1 MAGDIADEFEV
12 TSIPTVIAFKHG
24 QVVHRFEGDVDDTH
38 LDGLI
43 SELTNGE
50 EEEVR
55 E

>member
-1 MAGDIADEFEV
+1 VAGDIAEEFEV

-38 LDGLI
+38 IDGLI
-43 SELTNGE
+43 SELTDGE
-50 EEEVR
+50 AEEIR